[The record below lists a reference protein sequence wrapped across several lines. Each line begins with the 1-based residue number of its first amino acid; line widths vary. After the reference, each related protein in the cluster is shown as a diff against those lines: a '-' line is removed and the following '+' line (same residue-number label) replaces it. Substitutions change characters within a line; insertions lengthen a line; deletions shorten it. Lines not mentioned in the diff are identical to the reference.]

1 VQEAFEKLKGIDIF
15 SLKSYTEPTN
25 FPNMSGVWAML
36 TELFVNCLFFL
47 LNLVVGFFS
56 VFIRILEN
64 INLYDTYKQYVF
76 NGAQSIWQSFTGAT
90 SGFAQNSLVFLI
102 FLCLAFYLFYQFLF
116 SKGNFSQRLLHVLL
130 VIVLGFGWFGTVSG
144 TSGGLYILNTVNNV
158 ANTAISKISSISVA
172 YGDKQQ
178 LKIGSSMAD
187 SYIAETS
194 YEAYLFVNTG
204 QENGKYK
211 DRQTG
216 KEETFED
223 SKVLGT
229 TDKSGKFKAVSN
241 GERKDYLDKLGNDA
255 DNDKEH
261 DRWVSA
267 VADYLF
273 VKIFYVFFKIIEAI
287 VIAIPIVLIQLLNV
301 IAQSLVL
308 IMILLFPIA
317 LLVSFLPKMQD
328 ILFGVFKVMF
338 GGLAFPVITGLLT
351 LSIFYLEKIIEGL
364 IGTGFDK
371 VIGSFSSL
379 STFSALFKLMVSVFA
394 KAVIY
399 WLLWKYK
406 GELIELLLG
415 SRARITF
422 DDMDTN
428 IRQTVSNG
436 QEAIQQ
442 LPTSATNA
450 FERAQKSANFI
461 LAGTGFGAGLF
472 MNSGKH
478 VKDFFSKNQPT
489 SDIPE
494 TPATP
499 SNTEEANSDG
509 QPLEEISD
517 HNGTSDTSF
526 QESAITEEPRKKNL
540 FNLDSPPLMDTNQE
554 EFEERRQNRLS
565 WRQKHKINKLEKEL
579 EPYKDDE
586 ALYQAQG
593 SNAFIR
599 NYRKTLPK
607 DDKLK
612 ANINR
617 RNQIVDELARLRG
630 NN

>member
-1 VQEAFEKLKGIDIF
+1 
-15 SLKSYTEPTN
+15 
-25 FPNMSGVWAML
+25 M
-36 TELFVNCLFFL
+36 
-47 LNLVVGFFS
+47 
-56 VFIRILEN
+56 
-64 INLYDTYKQYVF
+64 
-76 NGAQSIWQSFTGAT
+76 
-90 SGFAQNSLVFLI
+90 
-102 FLCLAFYLFYQFLF
+102 
-116 SKGNFSQRLLHVLL
+116 LHVLL
-130 VIVLGFGWFGTVSG
+130 VIVLGFGWFGTVSE

-194 YEAYLFVNTG
+194 YVAYLFVNTG

-229 TDKSGKFKAVSN
+229 TDKSEKFKAVSN

-351 LSIFYLEKIIEGL
+351 LSILYLEKIIEGL

-436 QEAIQQ
+436 QETIQQ
-442 LPTSATNA
+442 LPTSASNI
-450 FERAQKSANFI
+450 FERAQKSGNFI

-494 TPATP
+494 TPVPP
-499 SNTEEANSDG
+499 SNTEEANPDG

-517 HNGTSDTSF
+517 YNGTSDTSF

-612 ANINR
+612 TNINR